1 MSRIATIVVPLLLLL
16 GPGCAPKR
24 VSYLLVKASPGV
36 VLVPP
41 GVARTDLSKGTIT
54 TNVPDR
60 RAGCPNG
67 GAALRASARGKR
79 LTIAVNRDA
88 LAAQAQ
94 GWLWNWTAEAER
106 VGCISPGTGLSVM
119 SRVVEAVPL
128 EPRVAH
134 GLLRPEGKIS
144 WAEIGPESRLQ
155 VVTPIMRDGAAPEA
169 PLMET
174 TAVSGS
180 GTTINVDVKA
190 TDRLLGY
197 EMAWYGVVTKIDG
210 PGFALAP
217 LSVERTLDGRTEP
230 APVSMATYLRFPPE
244 SRYYR
249 LFLKAEVEGN
259 SITQMVITAPTRAE
273 LDRRTKAID
282 ADAALCGAPDGLCV
296 AVPRRAAIN
305 VWLAVQVNGREVR
318 VRGGTVRGAIQ
329 AAGEKDVAR
338 VMPTLAVERPY
349 RGGLARVEF
358 DRASTEILEVT
369 LLGGE
374 RISW

>member
-1 MSRIATIVVPLLLLL
+1 
-16 GPGCAPKR
+16 
-24 VSYLLVKASPGV
+24 V

-41 GVARTDLSKGTIT
+41 GVARTDVPKGAIT
-54 TNVPDR
+54 TDVAER
-60 RAGCPNG
+60 RAECPNG
-67 GAALRASARGKR
+67 GAALRDSARGKR

-88 LAAQAQ
+88 LAAQPQ

-119 SRVVEAVPL
+119 SRIVEALPL
-128 EPRVAH
+128 DPRVAH
-134 GLLRPEGKIS
+134 RLLRPEAKIS
-144 WAEIGPESRLQ
+144 WVEIGPESRLQ
-155 VVTPIMRDGAAPEA
+155 VVTPIMRDGTAPDA

-197 EMAWYGVVTKIDG
+197 EMAWYGVVAKTGG

-217 LSVERTLDGRTEP
+217 VSVERTLDGRTEP
-230 APVSMATYLRFPPE
+230 AAAPMATYLRFPAE
-244 SRYYR
+244 SRFYR
-249 LFLKAEVEGN
+249 LFLKADVEGN
-259 SITQMVITAPTRAE
+259 AITQMVITAPTRAE
-273 LDRRTKAID
+273 LDRQTKAID
-282 ADAALCGAPDGLCV
+282 ADASLCGAPDGLCV
-296 AVPRRAAIN
+296 AVPRRAAID

-329 AAGEKDVAR
+329 AAGEKDAAR

-358 DRASTEILEVT
+358 DRASTDILEVM